1 MAGQISRFI
10 DLVACGFSTAQDA
23 VEVDTSDCEGVLFV
37 GVPGTT
43 AVRLWS
49 MALKYGA
56 TTGAFVN
63 CASTHTHASTA
74 ANNNVIVTDVYKP
87 AARYLGATLSSSSAT
102 PSRLLAFKYG
112 VRKMTGNFS
121 VTGAANTVPIA
132 TGGIKRVVSPTSST

>member
-1 MAGQISRFI
+1 MGQLSRMI
-10 DLVACGFSTAQDA
+10 DLNLVGFTTAEAA
-23 VEVDTSDCEGVLFV
+23 VEVDTADCEGVLFI

-56 TTGAFVN
+56 TTSAFVN
-63 CASTHTHASTA
+63 CASTFTHASTA
-74 ANNNVIVTDVYKP
+74 ANNNVIITDVHKP

-112 VRKMTGNFS
+112 TRKQVGDFS